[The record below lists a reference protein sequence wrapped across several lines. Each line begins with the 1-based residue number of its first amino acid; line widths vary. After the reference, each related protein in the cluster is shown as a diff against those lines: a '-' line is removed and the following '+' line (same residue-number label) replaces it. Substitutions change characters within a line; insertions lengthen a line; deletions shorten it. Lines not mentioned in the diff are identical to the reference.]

1 MGNSESSR
9 GMSVAETQD
18 ALHEAQVELRDAGA
32 PIMPRGP
39 SPLEKQGGLFGEV
52 ATSILQI
59 EED

>member
-1 MGNSESSR
+1 
-9 GMSVAETQD
+9 MSVAETQD